1 MSTISIEG
9 MEFFA
14 YHGCFK
20 EEQIIGTKFLVDLQ
34 ITVDTSESEASDN
47 LSKTINYQSVYLLVK
62 KQMQEKSKLLEHVGR
77 RILTSLKTEFP
88 LIQDA
93 TIKISKLNP
102 PLGGKIKNVSLTI
115 RL

>member
-9 MEFFA
+9 MEFYA

-20 EEQIIGTKFLVDLQ
+20 EEQIIGTKFIVDLH
-34 ITVDTSESEASDN
+34 ITADTSKAETSDD

-62 KQMQEKSKLLEHVGR
+62 EQMQEKSKLLEHVGR
-77 RILTSLKTEFP
+77 RILDAIKKEYPSIE
-88 LIQDA
+88 DA

-102 PLGGKIKNVSLTI
+102 PLGGKMDNVSLTI
-115 RL
+115 KL